1 MNQWMVDER
10 LCVHAEQLIQQVLV
24 IYIKSTPERGK
35 PRMWDTQENF
45 GFHHH
50 VGYGS
55 EFDGE
60 VINLDLCCECFDKLM
75 KKHILPNCRISPI
88 EG

>member
-1 MNQWMVDER
+1 MTK
-10 LCVHAEQLIQQVLV
+10 LV
-24 IYIKSTPERGK
+24 CNMCGK
-35 PRMWDTQENF
+35 DFDMWDTQENF

-75 KKHILPNCRISPI
+75 KEHILPGCRISPI
-88 EG
+88 EGQEKWTLSKN

>member
-1 MNQWMVDER
+1 MTK
-10 LCVHAEQLIQQVLV
+10 LV
-24 IYIKSTPERGK
+24 CNMCGK
-35 PRMWDTQENF
+35 DFDMWDTQEKF

-60 VINLDLCCECFDKLM
+60 AINLDLCCECFDKLM
-75 KKHILPNCRISPI
+75 KEHILPSCRISPI
-88 EG
+88 EGQEEWTLSKN